1 MAEALQV
8 EVRYFVR
15 LPRSS
20 FMNMS
25 IGGGGGFNTAQ
36 LASNLFSKLD
46 TKQQG
51 FIDKSELSSALSGA
65 SPTGSS
71 SDTSNADQLFTQLDS
86 NGDGKITQS
95 ELSSGLQTLADT
107 LQTQLQQSRM
117 NGANEG
123 FTKDQLTAMASD
135 PSTGS
140 KRADMYSKL
149 AANFDAADTNGD
161 GKLTRGEAM
170 SFNHAHRSGSSSS
183 SGTATAA
190 SSDTSSTSSTTASD
204 DSLKMMLQL
213 MQLWQAYGASSSA
226 SASESA
232 SNSVSVSA

>member
-1 MAEALQV
+1 M
-8 EVRYFVR
+8 
-15 LPRSS
+15 S
-20 FMNMS
+20 MS
-25 IGGGGGFNTAQ
+25 IGGGSGFNTAQ

-65 SPTGSS
+65 SPTGGS

-107 LQTQLQQSRM
+107 LQTQLHQSRM

-190 SSDTSSTSSTTASD
+190 SSDTSSTSSPGSTTASD

-213 MQLWQAYGASSSA
+213 MQLWQAYGASNSA
-226 SASESA
+226 SASASA